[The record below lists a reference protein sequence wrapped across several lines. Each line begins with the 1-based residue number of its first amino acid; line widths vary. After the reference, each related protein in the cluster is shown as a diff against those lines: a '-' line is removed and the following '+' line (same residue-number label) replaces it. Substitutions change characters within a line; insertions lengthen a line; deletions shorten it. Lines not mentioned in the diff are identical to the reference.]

1 MFQKLISSTRICFL
15 QRKQISFQREGR
27 KGQLKI
33 CSELICWHV
42 FLYCTVCFIQFFRIS
57 SQNFFVCFAGRTIL
71 LYMHSRVKNLTFTG
85 NQILITV
92 ITFHSLYS
100 CRVFYLRA
108 CVIKMKTSWEK
119 HFETVKKRY
128 TYPMVA
134 RLNLNLSPQ
143 PRWPKGITAV
153 FATHMMV
160 SITLLQFISLTK
172 SPFMKTLL
180 STRVI

>member
-1 MFQKLISSTRICFL
+1 ML
-15 QRKQISFQREGR
+15 
-27 KGQLKI
+27 
-33 CSELICWHV
+33 HV
-42 FLYCTVCFIQFFRIS
+42 FLYCTVCFIQFLPIQSRCRIFS
-57 SQNFFVCFAGRTIL
+57 FASQDVIP

-85 NQILITV
+85 NQIMITV
-92 ITFHSLYS
+92 ITFHSFYS

-108 CVIKMKTSWEK
+108 WVIKMKTSWEK
-119 HFETVKKRY
+119 HFETVKETIY
-128 TYPMVA
+128 IPMVA

-153 FATHMMV
+153 FATHMIV

-180 STRVI
+180 STRVR